1 MDKIRLLWMV
11 FLGMLAALAP
21 LATDMYLPALP
32 VMTAAFGVRAS
43 TVQLSLTMTMI
54 GMAVGPLFAGPIS
67 DHWGRKRP
75 LCIGMLFFSLAT
87 VGCVMSDDIVPF
99 LTFRF
104 LQGFTGAFGLV
115 TARAVARDLYEGAE
129 LTRFFSLLMLVNG
142 LAPIL
147 APMIGGEI
155 LLFASWR
162 GIFILLAVIGVLLT
176 IASVFAPETLSETG
190 RIDDLTESFQKFG
203 HLMKDAYF
211 RGQCLVQFFFF
222 AAFFAYIAGSPFLFQ
237 NIYGISPQ
245 AYGFIFG
252 GIGAAVSLA
261 GVLPIRLAGRVP
273 DHKVLAWTLRQSV
286 VGSLL
291 FLAAC
296 YTKAA
301 LPLLILSLLTVIPLV
316 SVLGAVSFSLAM
328 KAQGEQAGSASALLG
343 FFSMVAGGLA
353 APLVGIA
360 GEENAL
366 PMALLMLTGCLAA
379 YASYARC
386 IAPAHRNIF

>member
-1 MDKIRLLWMV
+1 MV
-11 FLGMLAALAP
+11 
-21 LATDMYLPALP
+21 
-32 VMTAAFGVRAS
+32 
-43 TVQLSLTMTMI
+43 
-54 GMAVGPLFAGPIS
+54 
-67 DHWGRKRP
+67 
-75 LCIGMLFFSLAT
+75 LFFFST
-87 VGCVMSDDIVPF
+87 VGCVMSGDIASF
-99 LTFRF
+99 LAFRF

-147 APMIGGEI
+147 APVIGGEI

-176 IASVFAPETLSETG
+176 IASLFAPETLPEPA

-273 DHKVLAWTLRQSV
+273 DHKVLSWTLRQSI

-291 FLAAC
+291 FLIAC
-296 YTKAA
+296 CTKAP
-301 LPLLILSLLTVIPLV
+301 LPLLILSLLMVIPLV

-328 KAQGEQAGSASALLG
+328 KAQGKQAGSASALLG

-386 IAPAHRNIF
+386 IAPAHRAGGR

>member
-1 MDKIRLLWMV
+1 MV

-32 VMTAAFGVRAS
+32 VMTAAFGVGAS
-43 TVQLSLTMTMI
+43 TIQLSLTMTMA
-54 GMAVGPLFAGPIS
+54 GMAIGPLLAGPIS

-75 LCIGMLFFSLAT
+75 LVIGMVFFALSTA
-87 VGCVMSDDIVPF
+87 GCVMSDDIAAF

-115 TARAVARDLYEGAE
+115 AARAIARDLYEGAE

-147 APMIGGEI
+147 APVIGGQI

-162 GIFILLAVIGVLLT
+162 GVFVLLAVLGALLT
-176 IASVFAPETLSETG
+176 IASGFARETLPQAA
-190 RIDDLTESFQKFG
+190 RIENMTKSFQTFG
-203 HLMKDAYF
+203 RLLGDTYF

-237 NIYGISPQ
+237 NIYGLSAQ
-245 AYGFIFG
+245 AYSFIFG

-261 GVLPIRLAGRVP
+261 GALPLRLAGRVP
-273 DHKVLAWTLRQSV
+273 DHRVLSWTLCQSV
-286 VGSLL
+286 GGSLL
-291 FLAAC
+291 FLVAC
-296 YTKAA
+296 YAKAP

-316 SVLGAVSFSLAM
+316 SILGAVSFSLAM

-366 PMALLMLTGCLAA
+366 PMAGLMLIGCLAA
-379 YASYARC
+379 YASYRLY
-386 IAPAHRNIF
+386 IAPAHRTER

>member
-1 MDKIRLLWMV
+1 MV

-32 VMTAAFGVRAS
+32 VMTAAFGVGAS
-43 TVQLSLTMTMI
+43 VVQLSLTMTMI
-54 GMAVGPLFAGPIS
+54 GMAVGQLFAGPIS

-75 LCIGMLFFSLAT
+75 LVLGMVLFFFST
-87 VGCVMSDDIVPF
+87 VGCIMSGDIASF
-99 LTFRF
+99 LAFRF

-147 APMIGGEI
+147 APMIGGQI
-155 LLFASWR
+155 LLVASWR
-162 GIFILLAVIGVLLT
+162 GVFVLLAILGVLLT
-176 IASVFAPETLSETG
+176 IASVFAPETLPEPA
-190 RIDDLTESFQKFG
+190 RIDKMTESFQKFG

-245 AYGFIFG
+245 IYGFIFG
-252 GIGAAVSLA
+252 GIGVAVSLA
-261 GVLPIRLAGRVP
+261 GVLPVRLAGRVP
-273 DHKVLAWTLRQSV
+273 DHKVLVWTLFQSIG
-286 VGSLL
+286 GSLL
-291 FLAAC
+291 FLIAC

-301 LPLLILSLLTVIPLV
+301 LPLVILSLLTVIPLV
-316 SVLGAVSFSLAM
+316 SILGAVSFSLAM

-360 GEENAL
+360 GEGNAL
-366 PMALLMLTGCLAA
+366 PMALLMLSGCLAA
-379 YASYARC
+379 YASYARY
-386 IAPAHRNIF
+386 IAPAHRNSSR